1 MSKDYKKKFLI
12 LNKSELF
19 LGYFFEDGKIPLA
32 ILSFF
37 MRYIPKVFPIDEKVF
52 FK

>member
-32 ILSFF
+32 VLSFF
-37 MRYIPKVFPIDEKVF
+37 HETYPKSFSHR
-52 FK
+52 